1 MSFEDSMKKLE
12 EMSEKIRCEDTSL
25 DEAIK
30 CYEEGMAC
38 YKSCTEI
45 LENAK
50 QKIEMFSKEDVI
62 NG

>member
-30 CYEEGMAC
+30 C
-38 YKSCTEI
+38 
-45 LENAK
+45 
-50 QKIEMFSKEDVI
+50 
-62 NG
+62 